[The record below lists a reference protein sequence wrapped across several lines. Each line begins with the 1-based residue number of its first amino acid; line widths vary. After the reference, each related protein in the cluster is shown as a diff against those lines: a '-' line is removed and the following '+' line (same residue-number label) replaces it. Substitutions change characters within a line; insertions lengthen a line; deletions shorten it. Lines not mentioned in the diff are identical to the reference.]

1 MIPLLSAN
9 LFRLRRDP
17 LLWLALGVCLAGSA
31 AFSASFRDTPSFDD
45 VYFFPFCVA
54 LCAFLSLFLGREYGD
69 GTLRNKVAAGF
80 RRWEIYLAYFLTA
93 LVVDLCLLA
102 AFLLPFALANG
113 PALAGLAGERLALV
127 LLGVVLLTVAMT
139 ALLTAVSCCVSHWA
153 VGVMVNLGLWFFLMF
168 GAYQVSF
175 ALGQPAY
182 VTELSV
188 DDQGNVVES
197 DPIPNP
203 NYLGQPL
210 RTLAE
215 GVEACLPHGQLN
227 TYVSYLTHY
236 FYVQS
241 EGLDPAETGWE
252 DESFLTRS
260 PLCALAVTA
269 GVAGVGLAVFRKK
282 DLK

>member
-1 MIPLLSAN
+1 
-9 LFRLRRDP
+9 
-17 LLWLALGVCLAGSA
+17 
-31 AFSASFRDTPSFDD
+31 
-45 VYFFPFCVA
+45 
-54 LCAFLSLFLGREYGD
+54 
-69 GTLRNKVAAGF
+69 
-80 RRWEIYLAYFLTA
+80 
-93 LVVDLCLLA
+93 
-102 AFLLPFALANG
+102 
-113 PALAGLAGERLALV
+113 
-127 LLGVVLLTVAMT
+127 
-139 ALLTAVSCCVSHWA
+139 
-153 VGVMVNLGLWFFLMF
+153 MVNLGLWFFLMF

-241 EGLDPAETGWE
+241 EAWTPPRPAGR
-252 DESFLTRS
+252 TRAS
-260 PLCALAVTA
+260 
-269 GVAGVGLAVFRKK
+269 
-282 DLK
+282 

>member
-1 MIPLLSAN
+1 MTTSTFSPSAW
-9 LFRLRRDP
+9 P
-17 LLWLALGVCLAGSA
+17 CA
-31 AFSASFRDTPSFDD
+31 PSS
-45 VYFFPFCVA
+45 P
-54 LCAFLSLFLGREYGD
+54 SSWGGEYGD

-188 DDQGNVVES
+188 DDQGNVVGER
-197 DPIPNP
+197 PHP
-203 NYLGQPL
+203 QPQL
-210 RTLAE
+210 PGPAPAHPGGGGGGLPAPRTAE
-215 GVEACLPHGQLN
+215 HLCVLPHPLLLCPVGGPGPRRDRLGGRE
-227 TYVSYLTHY
+227 LP
-236 FYVQS
+236 
-241 EGLDPAETGWE
+241 DP
-252 DESFLTRS
+252 L

-269 GVAGVGLAVFRKK
+269 GVTGVGLAVFRKK

>member
-1 MIPLLSAN
+1 MIALLSTN
-9 LFRLRRDP
+9 FFRIRRD
-17 LLWLALGVCLAGSA
+17 LLFWLALCVCLVGGI
-31 AFSASFRDTPSFDD
+31 AFGMGFRGTPAFDD
-45 VYFFPFCVA
+45 FYAFPFFVA

-69 GTLRNKVAAGF
+69 GTLRNKVTAGY
-80 RRWEIYLAYFLTA
+80 RRGQIYLAYLLASLAVGLLF
-93 LVVDLCLLA
+93 LA
-102 AFLLPFALANG
+102 AFLLPFVVMNAAALAPLGAKVLG
-113 PALAGLAGERLALV
+113 PALVGMVLLCAALV
-127 LLGVVLLTVAMT
+127 ALFT
-139 ALLTAVSCCVSHWA
+139 AISCCVSLWV
-153 VGVMVNLGLWFFLMF
+153 VGALANLGLWFFLMF

-269 GVAGVGLAVFRKK
+269 GVTGVGLAVFRKK

>member
-113 PALAGLAGERLALV
+113 PALAGLAGERLPW
-127 LLGVVLLTVAMT
+127 
-139 ALLTAVSCCVSHWA
+139 SSWA
-153 VGVMVNLGLWFFLMF
+153 WC
-168 GAYQVSF
+168 S
-175 ALGQPAY
+175 
-182 VTELSV
+182 
-188 DDQGNVVES
+188 
-197 DPIPNP
+197 
-203 NYLGQPL
+203 
-210 RTLAE
+210 
-215 GVEACLPHGQLN
+215 
-227 TYVSYLTHY
+227 
-236 FYVQS
+236 
-241 EGLDPAETGWE
+241 
-252 DESFLTRS
+252 S
-260 PLCALAVTA
+260 PWP
-269 GVAGVGLAVFRKK
+269 
-282 DLK
+282 